1 MWDDGAMSK
10 RSARIAKRDEFE
22 NSLKEVEE
30 KLRARRGKT
39 PEAVAPAVTEE
50 RDGGD
55 EVPQGE

>member
-1 MWDDGAMSK
+1 MSK

-50 RDGGD
+50 RDGED